1 MTTTQDA
8 HAAPPVDLV
17 SPQLTLRAVLTGMV
31 LGGVLSACNIY
42 TGLKIGWGLNMSV
55 TAALLGYGLW
65 NGLHRATRG
74 RVRHFGILEN
84 NINQTACSSGASVS
98 SAGLVAPIPALAM
111 ITGFTLPWFWLSLW
125 VFSVCMV
132 GISIAVILRGQLV
145 VRDRLPFAFGLAAAE
160 TLREMYAR
168 GSEAAARLAMLVS
181 FGALAS
187 AVKLLADGLGLKA
200 LAPAV
205 AVRGYTLGS
214 WTVALNPTLLM
225 VGIGGLIGFRA
236 CLSLLLGAGLGYLL
250 LAPPLVHSGHIP
262 LTTHEALHAP
272 PADLELLTTPDA
284 NPRFNPARHR
294 LEWRGVMTLAEH
306 DSLLSLSRDPR
317 FAEAVDKLYVRSQ
330 IGASAAERER
340 LAQRLGITTT
350 RDVQISTP
358 LAAYPGGFVMP
369 VQWEDL
375 VHRDRDRG
383 RLVAVG
389 NVTGAARDDILAAIA
404 AHEQRYGADAGTRA
418 LREAV
423 LRLHERATGR
433 YLPADLPTLPAAVRE
448 FLTYDPVSH
457 TLVLAGVPTA
467 AQRTQLR
474 DLSADPD
481 FRQTMDMLLA
491 GAALTPVAP
500 SFGDLNQWLLWPGVM
515 LMVVASFTSFG
526 FSIRDLV
533 RARRARREAA
543 SGGPGGGPAAEGAA
557 TGGPP
562 SGAAT
567 IAGDP
572 AAGEVGMRWFLLA
585 VSLALVLSAVLQSTL
600 FQIALGFAVL
610 AVLISFLL
618 AVVAARVSGETA
630 ITPVGAMGK
639 VSQLVFGAL
648 VPGNV
653 AANLMTANVTGG
665 AASQCADLLHD
676 LKCGWLL
683 GAQSRWQMVA
693 QIFGAL
699 SGAIAGSAIY
709 LLMIPS
715 PAEQLMTT
723 EWPAPAVA
731 AWKAVAEL
739 FQIGFAALPQGAVLA
754 MACALV
760 AGIVLPV
767 LEQVV
772 PRRLNLLVPSA
783 ASVGLALIIPASY
796 SVNMFLGGLL
806 ALIVTRVART
816 WSQRFL
822 VTACAGIV
830 AGESITGV
838 AEAIGSVLR
847 EYL

>member
-1 MTTTQDA
+1 MPALQSPAFPAKPEAAMTMNQDNQT
-8 HAAPPVDLV
+8 HPPVDLV
-17 SPQLTLRAVLTGMV
+17 SPQLTIRAVITGMV
-31 LGGVLSACNIY
+31 LGGILSACNIY

-55 TAALLGYGLW
+55 TAALVGYGLW
-65 NGLHRATRG
+65 NGLHKVSGG
-74 RVRHFGILEN
+74 RVKHFGILEN

-98 SAGLVAPIPALAM
+98 SAGLVAPVPALAM

-132 GISIAVILRGQLV
+132 GISIAVILRKQLI

-168 GSEAAARLAMLVS
+168 GSEAAARLGMLVS
-181 FGALAS
+181 FGVLAS
-187 AVKLLADGLGLKA
+187 AVKLTADGLGLKA
-200 LAPAV
+200 LAPPV
-205 AVRGYTLGS
+205 AVRGFSLS
-214 WTVALNPTLLM
+214 SLTVALNPTLLM

-250 LAPPLVHSGHIP
+250 LAPPLIQTGHIP
-262 LTTHEALHAP
+262 LTTHEMLHAA

-306 DSLLSLSRDPR
+306 DSLISLSSDPR
-317 FAEAVDKLYVRSQ
+317 FDEAVDKLFLRSQ
-330 IGASAAERER
+330 MGLEATEREQ
-340 LAQRLGITTT
+340 LARRLGITTT

-358 LAAYPGGFVMP
+358 IEAYPGGFVMP
-369 VQWEDL
+369 VEWEDL
-375 VHRDRDRG
+375 IHRDRDRG

-389 NVTGAARDDILAAIA
+389 NVTDQARDDILAAVTAI
-404 AHEQRYGADAGTRA
+404 ENRYGADEGTRS
-418 LREAV
+418 LRKGV
-423 LRLHERATGR
+423 LDLHERATGR
-433 YLPADLPTLPAAVRE
+433 YLPDDLPTLPADVGE
-448 FLTYDPVSH
+448 FLSYDSLSH
-457 TLVLAGVPTA
+457 TLVLTGVPDA
-467 AQRTQLR
+467 EQRAR
-474 DLSADPD
+474 VRALSSDPD
-481 FRQTMDMLLA
+481 FTETIDGLLA
-491 GAALTPVAP
+491 GTLLTPVAP

-526 FSIRDLV
+526 FSIRDLL
-533 RARRARREAA
+533 RSRRERRETK
-543 SGGPGGGPAAEGAA
+543 AEDEL
-557 TGGPP
+557 
-562 SGAAT
+562 T
-567 IAGDP
+567 IASAP
-572 AAGEVGMRWFLLA
+572 SAGEVGMRWFLLS
-585 VSLALVLSAVLQSTL
+585 VSIALVLSAVLQSTL
-600 FQIALGFAVL
+600 FQIALGVAVL

-683 GAQSRWQMVA
+683 GAQARWQMVA

-754 MACALV
+754 MAIALI
-760 AGIVLPV
+760 AGVVLPL

-772 PRRLNLLVPSA
+772 PRRLGLLVPSA
-783 ASVGLALIIPASY
+783 SSVGLALIIPASY

-838 AEAIGSVLR
+838 AEAIGSVLQ

>member
-1 MTTTQDA
+1 MTTQDA
-8 HAAPPVDLV
+8 HAAPPVDLT
-17 SPQLTLRAVLTGMV
+17 SPQLTIRAVATGMV
-31 LGGVLSACNIY
+31 LGGILSACNIY

-55 TAALLGYGLW
+55 TAALLGYGIW
-65 NGLHRATRG
+65 NGLHRATGG
-74 RVRHFGILEN
+74 RTRHWGILEN
-84 NINQTACSSGASVS
+84 NINQTACSSAASVS

-111 ITGFTLPWFWLSLW
+111 ITGLTLSWFWLALW

-132 GISIAVILRGQLV
+132 GISIAVVLRKQLI

-168 GSEAAARLAMLVS
+168 GSEATARLTMLAS

-187 AVKLLADGLGLKA
+187 VVKLAADGFGLKP

-205 AVRGYTLGS
+205 AIRGFSLGS

-236 CLSLLLGAGLGYLL
+236 CLSLILGAGLGYLL
-250 LAPPLVHSGHIP
+250 IAPPLVHRGSIE
-262 LTTHEALHAP
+262 LTTYEALHAL
-272 PADLELLTTPDA
+272 PADVELAATPDA

-294 LEWRGVMTLAEH
+294 LEWRGEMTRAEH
-306 DSLLSLSRDPR
+306 DSLQALSRDPR
-317 FAEAVDKLYVRSQ
+317 YREAIDKLYLRSR
-330 IGASAAERER
+330 IGMPADRRAELARE
-340 LAQRLGITTT
+340 LGVSTT

-358 LAAYPGGFVMP
+358 LAGYPRGFVMP
-369 VQWEDL
+369 VAWEDL
-375 VHRDRDRG
+375 IHVDRDRDR
-383 RLVAVG
+383 LVAIG
-389 NVTGAARDDILAAIA
+389 NVTDHARADIHAAIGE
-404 AHEQRYGADAGTRA
+404 HERRYGASEATTA
-418 LREAV
+418 LHAAV
-423 LRLHERATGR
+423 DRLHERATGR
-433 YLPADLPTLPAAVRE
+433 YLPDDLPRLPVDLAGLLSYDAA
-448 FLTYDPVSH
+448 TH
-457 TLVLAGVPTA
+457 TLTLAGVPTA
-467 AQRTQLR
+467 DERTRLR
-474 DLSADPD
+474 ALSDDPD
-481 FRQTMDMLLA
+481 FRQTIDDLLA

-515 LMVVASFTSFG
+515 LMVVASFVSFG
-526 FSIRDLV
+526 FSIGALL
-533 RARRARREAA
+533 RARRQRRA
-543 SGGPGGGPAAEGAA
+543 AAESGTDEADEA
-557 TGGPP
+557 PP
-562 SGAAT
+562 T
-567 IAGDP
+567 IAVGAGP
-572 AAGEVGMRWFLLA
+572 GEVGMRWFLLA
-585 VSLALVLSAVLQSTL
+585 VSLAMVLSAALQSTL
-600 FQIALGFAVL
+600 FQIGLGVAVL

-648 VPGNV
+648 VPGNA

-683 GAQSRWQMVA
+683 GAQARWQMVA
-693 QIFGAL
+693 QIFGAF

-709 LLMIPS
+709 LLMIPA
-715 PAEQLMTT
+715 PAEQLLTT

-739 FQIGFAALPQGAVLA
+739 FQIGFAALPEGALLA
-754 MACALV
+754 MLIALIV
-760 AGIVLPV
+760 GITLPV
-767 LEQVV
+767 LEQIV
-772 PRRLNLLVPSA
+772 PRRLELLVPSA
-783 ASVGLALIIPASY
+783 SSIGLALIIPASY

-806 ALIVTRVART
+806 AVIVTRVART

-838 AEAIGSVLR
+838 AEAIGSVLQ

>member
-8 HAAPPVDLV
+8 QINPSIDLV
-17 SPQLTLRAVLTGMV
+17 SPQLTVRAVLTGMV
-31 LGGVLSACNIY
+31 LGAILSACNIY

-55 TAALLGYGLW
+55 TAALVGYGLW
-65 NGLHRATRG
+65 NGLHRATGG

-84 NINQTACSSGASVS
+84 NINQTACSAGASVS

-132 GISIAVILRGQLV
+132 GISIAVILRNQLII
-145 VRDRLPFAFGLAAAE
+145 RDRLPFAFGLAAAE

-168 GSEAAARLAMLVS
+168 GSEAAARLGMLVS

-187 AVKLLADGLGLKA
+187 VVKLVADGLSLKA
-200 LAPAV
+200 LAPPV
-205 AVRGYTLGS
+205 TVRGFSLGS

-250 LAPPLVHSGHIP
+250 LAPPLVQSGHIP
-262 LTTHEALHAP
+262 LTTHEMLHVA

-294 LEWRGVMTLAEH
+294 LEWRGVMTRVEH
-306 DSLLSLSRDPR
+306 DSLISLSRDPR
-317 FAEAVDKLYVRSQ
+317 YAEAVDKLYVRSQ
-330 IGASAAERER
+330 MGVGAAERLQLAER
-340 LAQRLGITTT
+340 LGVTTT

-369 VQWEDL
+369 VAWEDL
-375 VHRDRDRG
+375 IHRDRDRG

-389 NVTGAARDDILAAIA
+389 NVTDEARDDILAAVA
-404 AHEQRYGADAGTRA
+404 GFEDRYGASDATRS
-418 LREAV
+418 LRDAV

-433 YLPADLPTLPAAVRE
+433 YLPDDLPELPAEVGAM
-448 FLTYDPVSH
+448 LTYDRLSH
-457 TLVLAGVPTA
+457 TLVLAGIPDA
-467 AQRTQLR
+467 DQRAQLR
-474 DLSADPD
+474 TLSADPD
-481 FRQTMDMLLA
+481 FQTTIAGLLA
-491 GAALTPVAP
+491 GASLAPVAP

-533 RARRARREAA
+533 RSRRERRGGS
-543 SGGPGGGPAAEGAA
+543 SGGLA
-557 TGGPP
+557 TVGT
-562 SGAAT
+562 AT

-572 AAGEVGMRWFLLA
+572 SAGEVGMRWFMLS
-585 VSLALVLSAVLQSTL
+585 VSLALVLSVILQSTL
-600 FQIALGFAVL
+600 FQIALGVAVL

-648 VPGNV
+648 APGNV

-693 QIFGAL
+693 QVFGAL

-709 LLMIPS
+709 LVMIPS

-739 FQIGFAALPQGAVLA
+739 FQIGFAALPRGAVIA
-754 MACALV
+754 MICALV
-760 AGIVLPV
+760 AGIVLPL

-783 ASVGLALIIPASY
+783 SSVGLALIIPASY

-838 AEAIGSVLR
+838 AEAIGSVLK

>member
-8 HAAPPVDLV
+8 HAAPPVDFT
-17 SPQLTLRAVLTGMV
+17 SAQLTIRSVATGMV
-31 LGGVLSACNIY
+31 LGGILSACNIY

-55 TAALLGYGLW
+55 TAALLAYGLW
-65 NGLHRATRG
+65 NGLHRATGG
-74 RVRHFGILEN
+74 RVKHFGILEN

-111 ITGFTLPWFWLSLW
+111 ITGFTLPWFWLALW

-132 GISIAVILRGQLV
+132 GISIAVVLRKQLI

-168 GSEAAARLAMLVS
+168 GSEAAARLAMLIS

-187 AVKLLADGLGLKA
+187 VVKLLADGFGLKG

-205 AVRGYTLGS
+205 AVRGFSLGS

-250 LAPPLVHSGHIP
+250 ISPPLVHQGNIL
-262 LTTHEALHAP
+262 LTTHEMLHAP
-272 PADLELLTTPDA
+272 PADVALPTAPDA

-294 LEWRGVMTLAEH
+294 LEWRGEMTRAEH
-306 DSLLSLSRDPR
+306 DSLLALSRDR
-317 FAEAVDKLYVRSQ
+317 RYREAIDKLFIRSQ
-330 IGASAAERER
+330 IGLSAAERAE
-340 LAQRLGITTT
+340 LAADLQVTTT

-358 LAAYPGGFVMP
+358 LADYPRGFVLP
-369 VQWEDL
+369 VAWEDL
-375 VHRDRDRG
+375 VHPDHDRG
-383 RLVAVG
+383 RLEAIG
-389 NVTGAARDDILAAIA
+389 NVSTAARDAIHAAIA
-404 AHEQRYGADAGTRA
+404 AHEERYGVSEATRGLHA
-418 LREAV
+418 AID
-423 LRLHERATGR
+423 RLHDRARGR
-433 YLPADLPTLPAAVRE
+433 YLPDDLPQLPAAVRPD
-448 FLTYDPVSH
+448 LSYDPVAH
-457 TLVLAGVPTA
+457 TLVLQGVPTA
-467 AQRTQLR
+467 AQEEALR
-474 DLSADPD
+474 ALSDDPD
-481 FRQTMDMLLA
+481 FRETIDGLLA
-491 GAALTPVAP
+491 GAALTPVQP
-500 SFGDLNQWLLWPGVM
+500 SFGDLNQWLLWPGVV
-515 LMVVASFTSFG
+515 LMVVASFVSFG
-526 FSIRDLV
+526 FSIRDLL
-533 RARRARREAA
+533 RGRRQRRAELADGRAP
-543 SGGPGGGPAAEGAA
+543 PGDSAGA
-557 TGGPP
+557 
-562 SGAAT
+562 AAT

-572 AAGEVGMRWFLLA
+572 ALGEVGMRWFLLS
-585 VSLALVLSAVLQSTL
+585 VSVALVLSATLQSTL
-600 FQIALGFAVL
+600 FQIGLGVAVL

-648 VPGNV
+648 VPGN
-653 AANLMTANVTGG
+653 AATNLMTANVTGG

-693 QIFGAL
+693 QVFGAFA
-699 SGAIAGSAIY
+699 GAIGGSAIY
-709 LLMIPS
+709 LVMIPA
-715 PAEQLMTT
+715 PAEQLLTT

-739 FQIGFAALPQGAVLA
+739 FQIGFAALPAGAGWAMLA
-754 MACALV
+754 ALV
-760 AGIVLPV
+760 AGTVLPV

-772 PRRLNLLVPSA
+772 PRRFGLLVPSA

-806 ALIVTRVART
+806 ALLVTRFART

-838 AEAIGSVLR
+838 AEAIGSVLQ